1 MDVQR
6 VPGAAGRVTVTP
18 SGQIDLATAPALADA
33 LRQARSG
40 DASEVVV
47 DLTRVD
53 FMDSAGVRVLI
64 DAARET
70 DRGGGRLYLS
80 GAHGWVARVLEI
92 TGVGDFLEVLP
103 GPESDDPPGA
113 AEPNQD

>member
-92 TGVGDFLEVLP
+92 TGVADFLAKLP
-103 GPESDDPPGA
+103 DAGADPARPPEASD
-113 AEPNQD
+113 

>member
-18 SGQIDLATAPALADA
+18 SGQIDLATAPELANA
-33 LRQARSG
+33 LRQARNG
-40 DASEVVV
+40 DVTEIVV
-47 DLTRVD
+47 DLGQVD